1 MRYTLVEAP
10 SGNST
15 NAAVIASL
23 TDEAARAKVRVDRR
37 LSADGAKYAAG
48 SVTQTIR
55 DHSMTQYYSR
65 VCTIRFLLASVT
77 WCLLASPALAQDIV
91 HPGYEV
97 APERRTTGIGKFY
110 MGREISFVMGHQAAQ
125 WLNRPSRIQEEMP
138 DQVVANMGLAA
149 DDVVADI
156 GAGSGYFSFRIAA
169 LVPEGK
175 VLSVDIQPEMLQLIE
190 QQKAQNRIENVEGV
204 LGEIDDPNLPA
215 ESIDAAIMVDAYHEF
230 SHPFE
235 MINGIYQ
242 ALRPG
247 GRIFLLEYRGED
259 PSVPI
264 RPLHKM
270 TEEQVVKEMSVFGLE
285 WTETLDFLPWQHMMI
300 FTKRG

>member
-1 MRYTLVEAP
+1 
-10 SGNST
+10 
-15 NAAVIASL
+15 
-23 TDEAARAKVRVDRR
+23 
-37 LSADGAKYAAG
+37 
-48 SVTQTIR
+48 
-55 DHSMTQYYSR
+55 MTQYFSR
-65 VCTIRFLLASVT
+65 VNVLSFILASFA
-77 WCLLASPALAQDIV
+77 WCLLASPALAQEIV
-91 HPGYEV
+91 NPGYVV

-138 DQVVANMGLAA
+138 DQVVANMGLAV

-190 QQKAQNRIENVEGV
+190 QHKAQNRVENVEGV

-259 PSVPI
+259 PTVPI

-270 TEEQVVKEMSVFGLE
+270 TEAQVIKEMSVFGLE

-300 FTKRG
+300 FTKRE